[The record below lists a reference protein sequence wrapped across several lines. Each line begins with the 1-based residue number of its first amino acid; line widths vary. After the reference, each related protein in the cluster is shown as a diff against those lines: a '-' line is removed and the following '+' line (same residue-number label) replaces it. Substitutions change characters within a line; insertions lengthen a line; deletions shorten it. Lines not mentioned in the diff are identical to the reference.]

1 MRSASRHPHHSVTVT
16 VLPRGVGLVLRPQ
29 LLPSARV
36 FKDRNLSLHFDGVV
50 KYRTTNCVTYSVCIK
65 LNKIFSGC
73 AEEGTRPVSFL
84 SKANFRLKA

>member
-1 MRSASRHPHHSVTVT
+1 MRSASRHPRHSVTVT

-50 KYRTTNCVTYSVCIK
+50 STNCVTYSVCIK
-65 LNKIFSGC
+65 LNKIFRGC
-73 AEEGTRPVSFL
+73 AEEGARPV
-84 SKANFRLKA
+84 

>member
-1 MRSASRHPHHSVTVT
+1 MRPWWSGCQPSEGWRGQASGLQAEELRGPQGVLRGGGMRSASRHPHHSVTVT

-50 KYRTTNCVTYSVCIK
+50 K
-65 LNKIFSGC
+65 
-73 AEEGTRPVSFL
+73 
-84 SKANFRLKA
+84 